1 MGGVAMRL
9 HERVGRRLKL
19 RDLRLLLAVAEWGT
33 MAKAAAHLNL
43 TQSGVSKAIGEL
55 EHTLGVRLFDR
66 TAQGVEPTLYGR
78 ALLKGGVAVFDEL
91 RRSIDEIEHIA
102 DPGAGELRLGC
113 TEPMSWGIVPTAINR
128 LVERHPRLVFH
139 VTQSDPAAL
148 RQRDLPERRIEV
160 AIGRVVGPV
169 PADDVDVEVLYHER
183 VHVVAG
189 AHSPWA
195 RRRKI
200 RLADLVDEPWSLPTP
215 DSYPRSLLTDAFAA
229 SGLAPPR
236 VTVVAFSISLHTSL
250 LASGNCLCVLPQS
263 LLDFTRNLPLK
274 ILPVDLPLRPGP
286 VGIMTL
292 KGRMPSPAARLFI
305 DRVRQITRSMSKA
318 G

>member
-1 MGGVAMRL
+1 MKL

-43 TQSGVSKAIGEL
+43 TQSGVSKAISEL

-66 TAQGVEPTLYGR
+66 TVQGVEPTLYGR

-139 VTQSDPAAL
+139 VTQSDPLAL
-148 RQRDLPERRIEV
+148 RQRELPERRIEV

-169 PADDVDVEVLYHER
+169 LAEDVDVEVLYNER

-189 AHSPWA
+189 VHSPWA
-195 RRRKI
+195 KRRKI
-200 RLADLVDEPWSLPTP
+200 RLAELADEPWSLPTP
-215 DSYPRSLLTDAFAA
+215 DSYPRSLLADTFEA
-229 SGLAPPR
+229 SGLRPPR
-236 VTVVAFSISLHTSL
+236 VTVVAFSISLHAAL
-250 LASGNCLCVLPQS
+250 LASGKLLCVLPQS
-263 LLDFTRNLPLK
+263 LLDFAKNLPLK

-292 KGRMPSPAARLFI
+292 KGRTPSPAARLFI
-305 DRVRQITRSMSKA
+305 DCARQITRSMSK
-318 G
+318 